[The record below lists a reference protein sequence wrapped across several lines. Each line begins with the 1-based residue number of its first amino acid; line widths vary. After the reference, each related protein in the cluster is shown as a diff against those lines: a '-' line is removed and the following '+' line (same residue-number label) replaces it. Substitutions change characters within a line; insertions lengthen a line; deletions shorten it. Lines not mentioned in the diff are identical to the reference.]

1 MIEQMKMA
9 KDTLM
14 NCVQGKLG
22 DLSSV
27 DAKELGEAID
37 MIKDLSE
44 AIYYCT
50 ITKSMEGEEKENGT
64 MYYTMPKYNPD
75 YRYYDRGR
83 DMDKPYGRM
92 YYEDHYKEPYTGD
105 RKIGYGSDGIGS
117 YPIEIRDHREGRSP
131 VVRKTYMER
140 KMHGETKEAQM
151 HELEKYL
158 HELSNDITEMIEG
171 ASTEEKQML
180 KSKMTTLAN
189 KIV

>member
-1 MIEQMKMA
+1 MKMA

-117 YPIEIRDHREGRSP
+117 YPIEIRDRREGRSP